1 MGRAPA
7 QGASSACTSA
17 STGRAPSITQ
27 VTQVPEASAGRP
39 DSSISE
45 GFSTSRSPVSSIS
58 NTPISL
64 VAPKRFFAAR
74 RMRYVMCRSPSKYS
88 TQSTMCSST
97 LGPAMEPSLF
107 TWPMTNT
114 VTPCPFASCI
124 SAMVQSFTCPTPP
137 AGESS
142 SSLYS
147 VWIESTMRMS
157 GCSSA
162 THSSTSPSRVS
173 DNTNRFSLST
183 CSRSARSFSCRVDS
197 SPDTYSTLANC
208 PSCWQICSIRVD
220 LPMPGAPPT
229 STSEPFTAPPPSTR
243 SSSPIP
249 VEKRISSSVCISV
262 MRDTFTGVLGRD
274 IFPLLAGRSAA
285 CSTMEFHAPH
295 TVQRPDHLGLS
306 LPHSVQ
312 KNTVLAFI
320 FHPSFVQYWQKP
332 AAMAAAMCS

>member
-1 MGRAPA
+1 MRRGV
-7 QGASSACTSA
+7 GYDELASSAWISA

-39 DSSISE
+39 DSSISD
-45 GFSTSRSPVSSIS
+45 GFSTWRSPASSIS

-64 VAPKRFFAAR
+64 VAPKRFLAAR

-97 LGPAMEPSLF
+97 LGPAMLPSLL
-107 TWPMTNT
+107 TCPITNT
-114 VTPCPFASCI
+114 VTPCPFATCI

-147 VWIESTMRMS
+147 VWMESTISTS
-157 GCSSA
+157 GCSSC

-173 DNTNRFSLST
+173 DSTNRFSLST

-197 SPDTYSTLANC
+197 SPDTYSTLANR

-229 STSEPFTAPPPSTR
+229 RTSDPFTAPPPSTR
-243 SSSPIP
+243 SSSPMP
-249 VEKRISSSVCISV
+249 VEKRISSSACISV
-262 MRDTFTGVLGRD
+262 MRDTFTGILALGVLP
-274 IFPLLAGRSAA
+274 PLDARSAA

-295 TVQRPDHLGLS
+295 TVHLPDHLGLS

-312 KNTVLAFI
+312 KNTVFAFMTI
-320 FHPSFVQYWQKP
+320 PHS
-332 AAMAAAMCS
+332 